1 MRITVV
7 GTAFIVAAA
16 ILVLLVIRALNDNQ
30 GTVPSRINRSGY
42 E

>member
-7 GTAFIVAAA
+7 GTVLIVAAVIVVVA
-16 ILVLLVIRALNDNQ
+16 VIRALNDNQ
-30 GTVPSRINRSGY
+30 GAVPSRINRSGY